1 MMKRLMAVVAVSVAV
16 LAVAGPVLAQDS
28 FGARLRGF
36 EEVPSVS
43 STGQGF
49 FFAQLD
55 AFETTLTYS
64 LIYAGLES
72 GATQAHIHIA
82 QRGVNGGIVLF
93 LCTNLAPPAGV
104 PLPPAC
110 PAGTGV
116 PPGGFQSVAGTLTA
130 ANVITQTGQGI
141 SAGEFA
147 EVIHAIKAG
156 VAYANVHTT
165 GFPGGEI
172 RGQITH

>member
-1 MMKRLMAVVAVSVAV
+1 MMKRLMAVAAVFVAVF
-16 LAVAGPVLAQDS
+16 AVAGPVLAQDS

-36 EEVPSVS
+36 EEVPSIS

-64 LIYAGLES
+64 LVYASLES
-72 GATQAHIHIA
+72 AVSQAHIHIA

-93 LCTNLAPPAGV
+93 LCTNLTPPAGV
-104 PLPPAC
+104 PLPPTC
-110 PAGTGV
+110 PAGTGPAPNFV
-116 PPGGFQSVAGTLTA
+116 GVNGVLTA

-156 VAYANVHTT
+156 VAYANVHTA